1 LLLILIAA
9 ITLFPC
15 YSSRYLY
22 PYSLRLNLNIAIMGC
37 ISHRKKET
45 REFAD
50 QKWDYINLADF
61 KSKGCGEGFAYVWL
75 WGTLITSVAVYA
87 VDSFTAV
94 NLLVFDR
101 WASSI
106 EPGIPFNISK
116 WIFAVCI
123 ILSFINLAYEGIR
136 AWRVIKRGNVA
147 ECYLDSLAV
156 RWESI
161 RMGSGQGWKRF
172 LVFAEL
178 TKSKKGGEYIALFTY
193 FSFQTWIRVILCSG
207 PRQVI
212 NVFTLKG
219 VYETNLLVNEK
230 TIDGSFVQFFKNIG
244 KLYSD
249 DYRQA
254 AILSGMCFT
263 LVIWVFSAL
272 FLLASVLFY
281 VFFLFH
287 WLPRADGGLSGY
299 CERKVNKAL
308 LRIVT
313 EKVNKA
319 LAKGQA
325 QRYHAEAKAAEKL
338 GKPELARAA
347 TLPTL
352 PTLPNVGPLPAK
364 EDSLPSM
371 PVLGRNE
378 TMSTLPVYTSRAPSP
393 TNIEMSAFRNQRPA
407 PSRAPT
413 VASYSSRAPLM
424 DSAADMGYDA
434 HDQAVPTLPQI
445 DLGMLPPARPGTAA
459 SQRSYS
465 SRPGAGHA
473 TSNSGSSIR
482 VPYSGTPGPMGSESQ
497 FGGPARTATMDSS
510 RQGSDYFQQP
520 GPPMGRSYEAYDPTG
535 RSSPAPSYQYNG
547 YSQDS
552 RMNPAPSRTYDA
564 YNGGDQTGRPPM
576 GPPSRS
582 ATGPMGPGRPG
593 PAPAPLANRSATGP
607 IPARGPG
614 FAPQRNMT
622 APMPSRGPG
631 PAFSDRSNTAQGMRG
646 PANPGYGSS
655 NTPGNHGQPRG
666 DNYGY
671 DVERGNYGY

>member
-1 LLLILIAA
+1 
-9 ITLFPC
+9 
-15 YSSRYLY
+15 
-22 PYSLRLNLNIAIMGC
+22 MGC
-37 ISHRKKET
+37 LSHRRKQT
-45 REFAD
+45 RDFAD
-50 QKWDYINLADF
+50 QKWDYINLQDF

-94 NLLVFDR
+94 NLLVFNQ

-106 EPGIPFNISK
+106 DPGIPFRISK
-116 WIFAVCI
+116 WIFAICI
-123 ILSFINLAYEGIR
+123 ILSFINLGYEGWR

-161 RMGSGQGWKRF
+161 RMGSGQGWRRF

-178 TKSKKGGEYIALFTY
+178 TKSKKGAEYIALFTY
-193 FSFQTWIRVILCSG
+193 FSFQTWIRVIVCSG

-212 NVFTLKG
+212 NVFTLRE
-219 VYETNLLVNEK
+219 VYTSDLLVNEK
-230 TIDGSFVQFFKNIG
+230 TIDGSILQFFKNIG
-244 KLYSD
+244 ELYSR

-254 AILSGMCFT
+254 LIISGMCFT
-263 LVIWVFSAL
+263 LVIWVFSAI

-308 LRIVT
+308 LKIVT
-313 EKVNKA
+313 AKVNKA

-325 QRYHAEAKAAEKL
+325 QRYHAEVKAAEKF

-352 PTLPNVGPLPAK
+352 PNVGPLPPK
-364 EDSLPSM
+364 DDSLPSM
-371 PVLGRNE
+371 PMLGRNE
-378 TMSTLPVYTSRAPSP
+378 TMTTLPVYTSRAPSP
-393 TNIEMSAFRNQRPA
+393 TNIEMSAFRNQRPT

-413 VASYSSRAPLM
+413 GASYSSRAPLV
-424 DSAADMGYDA
+424 SAAADFGYDTP
-434 HDQAVPTLPQI
+434 DEPVPTLPQI
-445 DLGMLPPARPGTAA
+445 DLATLPPARPGTSA
-459 SQRSYS
+459 SQRSYGS
-465 SRPGAGHA
+465 HPGVSHA

-482 VPYSGTPGPMGSESQ
+482 VPYTATPGPMGSDNQ
-497 FGGPARTATMDSS
+497 FPAPARTATMDTS

-520 GPPMGRSYEAYDPTG
+520 GRAPGRSYEAYNPTG
-535 RSSPAPSYQYNG
+535 RSSPAPSHQYNTYG
-547 YSQDS
+547 QDA
-552 RMNPAPSRTYDA
+552 RMAPAPSTFDGYS
-564 YNGGDQTGRPPM
+564 GGDQSGRPPM
-576 GPPSRS
+576 GPPGRS

-593 PAPAPLANRSATGP
+593 PGPASLANRSATGP
-607 IPARGPG
+607 MPPRGPG

-622 APMPSRGPG
+622 APMPPRGPASAYSQG
-631 PAFSDRSNTAQGMRG
+631 PITPQGMRG
-646 PANPGYGSS
+646 PANPGYG
-655 NTPGNHGQPRG
+655 NPNAPGNQRGPPRA
-666 DNYGY
+666 DYGY
-671 DVERGNYGY
+671 DVERGNYRY